1 MVDPIAD
8 IFTIIRNGCRAGKSE
23 VVVRYSKLLVEI
35 LRILLEEG
43 YINNFTVDSEKR
55 PRKITVML
63 KYSKEGVSV
72 IRDIQRVSR
81 CSRRVYV
88 SKDEIPSILNGIGVA
103 ILTTSKGVMSDREA
117 RKKRIGGEVIGYVY

>member
-8 IFTIIRNGCRAGKSE
+8 MFSIIRNGCRANKVE
-23 VVVRYSKLLVEI
+23 VVVPYSKLHVDV

-43 YINNFTVDSEKR
+43 FINNFTIDSERK
-55 PRKITVML
+55 PRKIKVML
-63 KYSKEGVSV
+63 KYSKEGESV

-88 SKDEIPSILNGIGVA
+88 SKDEIPSVLNGIGVA
-103 ILTTSKGVMSDREA
+103 ILTTSKGVMTDREA
-117 RKKRIGGEVIGYVY
+117 RRKKIGGEVIGYVY